1 MLLLMIVRFS
11 WRRHYYIYDVYNPN
25 FLRGGR
31 FTMAFMGVWSADR
44 MGRWP
49 QLKNSKFDRRRDFG
63 GITLKTVNTVIS
75 YFDFDSI

>member
-1 MLLLMIVRFS
+1 MMASTELVILFICTGS
-11 WRRHYYIYDVYNPN
+11 HYYIYDVYNPN

-31 FTMAFMGVWSADR
+31 FSMVFMGVWSADR

-63 GITLKTVNTVIS
+63 GIILKTVNTVIL
-75 YFDFDSI
+75 Y